1 VNHGP
6 VASLFR
12 VRLEVLTEAEIE
24 ARPVA
29 TGQFSVHTLSIVACD
44 GDVAVTAAR
53 RLVSEQTSCARLL
66 SVEFV
71 ECIDSL
77 ATG

>member
-1 VNHGP
+1 MNGP

-12 VRLEVLTEAEIE
+12 VKLEVLAESE
-24 ARPVA
+24 VQARPVV
-29 TGQFSVHTLSIVACD
+29 TGRFSVHTLNIVARD
-44 GDVAVTAAR
+44 GDVAITAAR
-53 RLVSEQTSCARLL
+53 RLVNEPTSCTRLL

-77 ATG
+77 AAV